1 MTEGPD
7 LQRRHFLLGRFTE
20 TSQPA
25 GPPVAAITPSC
36 LAHRGVACMSCRDAC
51 PTGAVRF
58 ELALGGARPRIDT
71 DRCTG
76 CGDCAQACPAE
87 AISLTPLKAAS

>member
-1 MTEGPD
+1 MTDVPD
-7 LQRRHFLLGRFTE
+7 LQRRHFLLGRFAE

-25 GPPVAAITPSC
+25 EPPVAVITQSC
-36 LAHRGVACMSCRDAC
+36 FAHRGVACMSCRDVC

-58 ELALGGARPRIDT
+58 ALALGGARPRINT

-76 CGDCAQACPAE
+76 CGVCAQACPAE
-87 AISLTPLKAAS
+87 AIRLAPLEAAS